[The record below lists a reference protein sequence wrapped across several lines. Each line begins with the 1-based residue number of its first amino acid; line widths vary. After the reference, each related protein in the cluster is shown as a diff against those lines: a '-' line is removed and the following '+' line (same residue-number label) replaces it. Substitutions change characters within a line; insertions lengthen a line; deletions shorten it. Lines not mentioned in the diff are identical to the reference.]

1 VLSPRWAPECQGNNN
16 LKSEKVVKSYVDIVK
31 KNTFVEVG
39 TRGVDV
45 EHASLV
51 NESSGGFDE
60 LDCQY
65 TPTERE
71 DQRSTLY
78 QIGWFKCSNITLISK
93 QKCLALIGFYKGASF
108 FSWSAVPF

>member
-1 VLSPRWAPECQGNNN
+1 MPPTATPTDEHVREFVLSPRWAPECQGNNN
-16 LKSEKVVKSYVDIVK
+16 LKSEKVVKSYADIVK

-39 TRGVDV
+39 TKSVDV

-71 DQRSTLY
+71 DY
-78 QIGWFKCSNITLISK
+78 
-93 QKCLALIGFYKGASF
+93 ALSDRMVQVQQHY
-108 FSWSAVPF
+108 PNN